1 MTRRAALAIVFA
13 LVALVAALSPR
24 AARIASSQPAPTPIP
39 TTESL
44 DAWRARV
51 NAAIKAETSV
61 LREIYR
67 VESSEFQALRQLQA
81 AEQQIAGIEARLA
94 ESEREMAFL
103 DTESDRLK
111 RLLGVRLRYMNRL
124 GRANL
129 ARMLFESESIPIF
142 LRRWRGIKFVVEN
155 DRRTMVSYRLRR
167 DELRHHQD
175 RMFEDRRQLES
186 LRAQRQTSTLEAQLE
201 RQKRMILLD
210 EIRRDRAVS
219 ERAGRELDQL
229 RAENEPK
236 LTAELAP
243 GDMIPEGPADAGGP
257 LILDFAA
264 LRGYLKRPVAGPV
277 VRGFGP
283 VRNEALGTVTRSNG
297 IDILASEGTPVI
309 AAADGSVRYA
319 GEFLGYGR
327 VVIIDHGDRYH
338 TMYGHLDRVL
348 CEKGQAVRG
357 GAAIGTV
364 GATGSLAGPQL
375 HFEIRHKGVAIDPM
389 PWFGTAP

>member
-1 MTRRAALAIVFA
+1 MKPR
-13 LVALVAALSPR
+13 VAVSFGLLLVAAIIAIR
-24 AARIASSQPAPTPIP
+24 ATDTRAQPAPTPIP

-67 VESSEFQALRQLQA
+67 VESSEYQALRQLQV
-81 AEQQIAGIEARLA
+81 AEQQIANIETRLA

-103 DTESDRLK
+103 DAESDRLR

-129 ARMLFESESIPIF
+129 ARMLFESETIPVF

-155 DRRTMVSYRLRR
+155 DRRLTVSYGRRR

-186 LRAQRQTSTLEAQLE
+186 LRAQRQTSTLEAQIE

-210 EIRRDRAVS
+210 EIRRDRAIS
-219 ERAGRELDQL
+219 ERAGRELDQI
-229 RAENEPK
+229 REENEPM
-236 LTAELAP
+236 LTRELAP
-243 GDMIPEGPADAGGP
+243 GETGFPPGPADAGGP

-283 VRNEALGTVTRSNG
+283 VRNETLGTVTRSNG
-297 IDILASEGTPVI
+297 IDILAAEGTPVI
-309 AAADGSVRYA
+309 AAADGSVRFA

-348 CEKGQAVRG
+348 CDKGQAVRG

>member
-1 MTRRAALAIVFA
+1 MTTRAA
-13 LVALVAALSPR
+13 VALRLIVIAAIICVCAGDALT
-24 AARIASSQPAPTPIP
+24 QPAPTPIP

-67 VESSEFQALRQLQA
+67 VESSEFQALRQLQV
-81 AEQQIAGIEARLA
+81 AEQQIANIETRLA
-94 ESEREMAFL
+94 ESEREMAYL
-103 DTESDRLK
+103 DTEADRLR

-129 ARMLFESESIPIF
+129 ARMLFESETISIF

-155 DRRTMVSYRLRR
+155 DRRLTMSYRLRR

-186 LRAQRQTSTLEAQLE
+186 LRVQRQTSTLEAQLE

-210 EIRRDRAVS
+210 EIRRDRAIS
-219 ERAGRELDQL
+219 ERAGRELDQI
-229 RAENEPK
+229 REENEPM
-236 LTAELAP
+236 LTRELTP
-243 GDMIPEGPADAGGP
+243 GEGGPPAGPADAGGP
-257 LILDFAA
+257 LILDFAT

-283 VRNEALGTVTRSNG
+283 IRNEALGTVTRSNG

-348 CEKGQAVRG
+348 CEKGQVVRG

-364 GATGSLAGPQL
+364 GATGSLSGPQL
-375 HFEIRHKGVAIDPM
+375 HFEIRYKGVAVDPM

>member
-1 MTRRAALAIVFA
+1 MTMTTARRAAL
-13 LVALVAALSPR
+13 VAGVLFLVAAD
-24 AARIASSQPAPTPIP
+24 AFSQPAPTPIP

-81 AEQQIAGIEARLA
+81 VDQQIAGIESRLA

-103 DTESDRLK
+103 DSESERLK

-129 ARMLFESESIPIF
+129 ARMLFESETIPIF

-155 DRRTMVSYRLRR
+155 DRRLTVSYRQRR

-210 EIRRDRAVS
+210 EIRRDRAIS

-229 RAENEPK
+229 REESEPK
-236 LTAELAP
+236 LTAELTPGELEAAP
-243 GDMIPEGPADAGGP
+243 GSSDAGGP

-297 IDILASEGTPVI
+297 IDILAAEGTPVI
-309 AAADGSVRYA
+309 AAADGSVRFA

-327 VVIIDHGDRYH
+327 VVIIDHGDRFH

-357 GAAIGTV
+357 GTAIGTV
-364 GATGSLAGPQL
+364 GATGSLSGPQL
-375 HFEIRHKGVAIDPM
+375 HFEIRHKGVAVDPM